1 MAKTGRKG
9 FTKKQLINISVALLA
24 VFLLGFR
31 IYSDLYPTS
40 PVFDVFSYT
49 DDEVILHA
57 AAFKRASDGDT
68 IVVVM
73 DGQEMT
79 VRLIGVDAPEST
91 RCTVQDCTDEGKK
104 AYEYTSGY
112 FKLGQTIYL
121 EFDKGQK
128 DKYGRTLA
136 YIWTSNTCK
145 FNDFNEF
152 KKYNFNALLL
162 QNTQSR
168 ARYYSPNGKYRK
180 WFNRIDRM
188 KYLYEE

>member
-9 FTKKQLINISVALLA
+9 FTKRQLINIAVALLA

-91 RCTVQDCTDEGKK
+91 RCTVQDCTDEGK
-104 AYEYTSGY
+104 G
-112 FKLGQTIYL
+112 L
-121 EFDKGQK
+121 
-128 DKYGRTLA
+128 
-136 YIWTSNTCK
+136 
-145 FNDFNEF
+145 
-152 KKYNFNALLL
+152 
-162 QNTQSR
+162 
-168 ARYYSPNGKYRK
+168 
-180 WFNRIDRM
+180 
-188 KYLYEE
+188 